1 MSGLPDNSIIPPGG
15 MLGIFR
21 EIGCVGDSLASGEFE
36 FDNNGEIGYWDYY
49 EYSWGK
55 MIERMTGTRITNFS
69 RGGMTAYS
77 MYTEADEKNSVTPD
91 INRLFDKD
99 NAKQAYIIALGV
111 NDLHNIDMECYG
123 GKVGSAKDDVKEDYR
138 DNAGTVIGWYGKIIA
153 RLKEISPHAKFFLL
167 TIPDNGKNEVKAA
180 ELSEELR
187 RLAEKLGGCYIVDMR
202 RDAPCYCDEFR
213 EAYYAGGHMNA
224 MGYVFTAHYVMR
236 YIDGIIRQNH
246 GDFKYVQFSCSDKK
260 PYGRAE

>member
-1 MSGLPDNSIIPPGG
+1 MSGLPDNTIIPCGG

-21 EIGCVGDSLASGEFE
+21 NIGCVGDSLSSGEFE
-36 FDNNGEIGYWDYY
+36 FDNNGELGYWDCY

-55 MIERMTGTRITNFS
+55 MIERLTGVDVTNFS

-77 MYTEADEKNSVTPD
+77 IYTEADEKNSVTES

-123 GKVGSAKDDVKEDYR
+123 GNVGGAGDIKEDYR
-138 DNAGTVIGWYGKIIA
+138 ENANTVIGWYGKIIA

-167 TIPDNGKNEVKAA
+167 TIPDNGKNEKNAEAFAKA
-180 ELSEELR
+180 LR
-187 RLAEKLGGCYIVDMR
+187 DTAKKLKNCYIVDLYK
-202 RDAPCYCDEFR
+202 DAPCYCDDFR
-213 EAYYAGGHMNA
+213 KAYFNGGHMNA
-224 MGYVFTAHYVMR
+224 MGYLFTAHYVMR
-236 YIDGIIRQNH
+236 YIDDIIRKNH
-246 GDFKYVQFSCSDKK
+246 DDFRYVQFSCSGKK
-260 PYGRAE
+260 PYLYD